1 MYPNQIIGKPHF
13 GPQYVPYF
21 YASGR
26 FISYD
31 LPHVHAPLEVRFV
44 PESRYDF
51 TSDLLRRR
59 AYPVHQTVDQVIRR
73 GYLAIPKSDPEIAI
87 ISDKK
92 DTSWLGLDDVIG
104 QIRRRYELYDKNI
117 YEIEIGKCYL
127 ISSAHA
133 IESARGGVI
142 LNSKEKYGL
151 SKSIS
156 ELYQQQRDERVNLWR
171 DVSRLRLQL
180 PENAQQYLSAYR
192 KISILENEQGD
203 AI

>member
-31 LPHVHAPLEVRFV
+31 LPHTGSNLEVRFV

-51 TSDLLRRR
+51 TSDLLHRRS
-59 AYPVHQTVDQVIRR
+59 YPIPQTVDQVIHR
-73 GYLAIPKSDPEIAI
+73 GYLSIPKSDPETAI

-127 ISSAHA
+127 ISSVHG
-133 IESARGGVI
+133 IESARGGVV
-142 LNSKEKYGL
+142 LDSKEKYGL
-151 SKSIS
+151 TKNIS
-156 ELYQQQRDERVNLWR
+156 QLYQQERDERINLWR

-192 KISILENEQGD
+192 KVSILEDKEGD
-203 AI
+203 ST

>member
-1 MYPNQIIGKPHF
+1 
-13 GPQYVPYF
+13 
-21 YASGR
+21 
-26 FISYD
+26 
-31 LPHVHAPLEVRFV
+31 
-44 PESRYDF
+44 
-51 TSDLLRRR
+51 
-59 AYPVHQTVDQVIRR
+59 
-73 GYLAIPKSDPEIAI
+73 
-87 ISDKK
+87 
-92 DTSWLGLDDVIG
+92 LDDVIG

-180 PENAQQYLSAYR
+180 PENA
-192 KISILENEQGD
+192 
-203 AI
+203 

>member
-1 MYPNQIIGKPHF
+1 MYRNQTIGKPHF
-13 GPQYVPYF
+13 GPEYVPYF

-51 TSDLLRRR
+51 TSDLVQKT
-59 AYPVHQTVDQVIRR
+59 YPVPQTVEQVIRR
-73 GYLAIPKSDPEIAI
+73 GYLAIPRTDPETAI

-92 DTSWLGLDDVIG
+92 DTSRLGLDDVIG
-104 QIRRRYELYDKNI
+104 QIRKRYQVYDNNI
-117 YEIEIGKCYL
+117 YELEWAKCEAINCLYRHQGHHGPTDSKIEY
-127 ISSAHA
+127 S
-133 IESARGGVI
+133 V
-142 LNSKEKYGL
+142 SKR
-151 SKSIS
+151 IN
-156 ELYQQQRDERVNLWR
+156 ELYQEQRTERINLWR

-192 KISILENEQGD
+192 KVSILEEKEGD

>member
-1 MYPNQIIGKPHF
+1 MYPNQTIGRPHL
-13 GPQYVPYF
+13 GPEYVPYF

-31 LPHVHAPLEVRFV
+31 LPHAGTREARFL
-44 PESRYDF
+44 PTGSYDF
-51 TSDLLRRR
+51 TSDLLQRR
-59 AYPVHQTVDQVIRR
+59 AYPVPQTVDQVIQR
-73 GYLAIPKSDPEIAI
+73 GYLAIPRSEPETAI
-87 ISDKK
+87 ITDKK
-92 DTSWLGLDDVIG
+92 DTSRLGLDDVIG
-104 QIRRRYELYDKNI
+104 QIRRRYELYDKNF

-142 LNSKEKYGL
+142 LNSKEKYG
-151 SKSIS
+151 
-156 ELYQQQRDERVNLWR
+156 ELYLQQRNERVNLWR

-192 KISILENEQGD
+192 KVSILEDDKGD
-203 AI
+203 AK

>member
-1 MYPNQIIGKPHF
+1 MYPNQITGRPHF
-13 GPQYVPYF
+13 GPEYVPYF

-31 LPHVHAPLEVRFV
+31 LPHIHGPFEARFV
-44 PESRYDF
+44 PENRYDF
-51 TSDLLRRR
+51 TSDLLQKRT
-59 AYPVHQTVDQVIRR
+59 YPVPQTVDQVVRR
-73 GYLAIPKSDPEIAI
+73 GYLAIPKSEPETAI

-92 DTSWLGLDDVIG
+92 DTSRLGLDDVIG

-142 LNSKEKYGL
+142 LNSKEKYGI

-192 KISILENEQGD
+192 KVSILENEEGD